1 MAATQRIIGV
11 QTKRAT
17 RKAISEIKMVEANG
31 SNIFLP
37 KILNLKSPG
46 KRPIP
51 SLSSQGSAEANT
63 ISVRKITNSQRIN
76 VVLPAASAHVDS

>member
-17 RKAISEIKMVEANG
+17 RKAISEMRMVEANG
-31 SNIFLP
+31 KNIFLP

-51 SLSSQGSAEANT
+51 SFSSQGSREAST
-63 ISVRKITNSQRIN
+63 INVRKIINSQRIKLA
-76 VVLPAASAHVDS
+76 LPTANAHIDS